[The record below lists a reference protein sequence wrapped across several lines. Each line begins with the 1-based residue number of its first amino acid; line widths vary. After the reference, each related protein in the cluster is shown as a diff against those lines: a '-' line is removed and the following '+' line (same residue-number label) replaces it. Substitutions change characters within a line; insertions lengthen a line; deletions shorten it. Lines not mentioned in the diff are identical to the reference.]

1 VSKQS
6 KALVLRRRELPV
18 RLDEP
23 ADGPSP
29 CPSCGR
35 VTATVGQGTC
45 ADCWQPKRPDGRPAI
60 AKREPRTEP
69 LGLLDVF
76 DDVPFL
82 GWLFLAVGGTAGLV
96 AIVYRFVF

>member
-1 VSKQS
+1 MRV
-6 KALVLRRRELPV
+6 E
-18 RLDEP
+18 EP
-23 ADGPSP
+23 TDGPGP

-45 ADCWQPKRPDGRPAI
+45 ADCWQPKRPDGLPAI
-60 AKREPRTEP
+60 ARREPRTEP

-82 GWLFLAVGGTAGLV
+82 GWLFLAIGATAGLV
-96 AIVYRFVF
+96 GLAYRLVF

>member
-1 VSKQS
+1 VSKPS

-18 RLDEP
+18 RVDEP
-23 ADGPSP
+23 ADAPSP

-45 ADCWQPKRPDGRPAI
+45 ADCWQPKRPDGRLAI

-96 AIVYRFVF
+96 AIVYRLVF